1 VLKVLSRINRWYLDD
16 MRRGEVVE
24 DLEVT
29 REDFARVTDV
39 IPVSDP
45 HIFSETQRMA
55 QTQAVMAMME
65 KNPDLFNKK
74 VVIERFLKQIKVP
87 GINELMVDTPAPVK
101 IDAANENVAMA
112 MGQSAYAYIE
122 QDHLAHIQ
130 VILDFATNPV
140 LGANPAIA
148 PTYLPRAIDHIKQH
162 LTLWYLNRMNGYVD
176 MSMEGATQDYEMS
189 KQPSK
194 IDKLFSAVSQH
205 VRLDS
210 DEALQ
215 KVMPM
220 IQQMMQQ
227 LQQAQPQPPMAPD
240 TKVLLDTSMAE
251 TQRRT
256 QRDQAEM
263 GLKEKELQ
271 AKVEMD
277 MKKLEQQRQLDMEEL
292 QLRLA
297 IAEGDQETKQR
308 IETARL
314 TRDAAK
320 LNFEQ
325 NQAVQTQGVPYGD
338 Q

>member
-1 VLKVLSRINRWYLDD
+1 
-16 MRRGEVVE
+16 M
-24 DLEVT
+24 
-29 REDFARVTDV
+29 
-39 IPVSDP
+39 
-45 HIFSETQRMA
+45 
-55 QTQAVMAMME
+55 
-65 KNPDLFNKK
+65 
-74 VVIERFLKQIKVP
+74 
-87 GINELMVDTPAPVK
+87 
-101 IDAANENVAMA
+101 
-112 MGQSAYAYIE
+112 
-122 QDHLAHIQ
+122 
-130 VILDFATNPV
+130 
-140 LGANPAIA
+140 
-148 PTYLPRAIDHIKQH
+148 DHIKQH

-176 MSMEGATQDYEMS
+176 MSMEGATEDYEMA
-189 KQPSK
+189 KQPAK

-205 VRLDS
+205 VRMDS

-271 AKVEMD
+271 AKVDMD
-277 MKKLEQQRQLDMEEL
+277 MRKLEQQRQLDMEDL

-325 NQAVQTQGVPYGD
+325 NQAVKTQGVPYGN